1 MDCIYYSVMAY
12 RNGKHGWYYLIGIQF
27 QTQKVDFLLDTMKL
41 KGSDNNVNV
50 EMKGF
55 SYPVE
60 RFFGAYLY
68 VQLPSPMQ
76 IDDAIILE
84 IEKE

>member
-27 QTQKVDFLLDTMKL
+27 QTQKEIFVDTMKL

-60 RFFGAYLY
+60 RFFGAIF
-68 VQLPSPMQ
+68 VCSAT
-76 IDDAIILE
+76 IANAD
-84 IEKE
+84 